1 MPCSGSIRRLAL
13 GLATTAALFAV
24 GCGGE
29 TVEDDDS
36 VQSAVMIDNALT
48 ANALTANALTA
59 NALTANALTA
69 NALTANALT
78 ANALTANGLR
88 DPLAREFLK
97 YVVSCALDDHDSI
110 SIRIDGRRYTFQGD
124 LGLASEWGEVRGFCD
139 GECQRWVSACVLAR
153 VDAAGV
159 KRMISIRG
167 DNPMLRPD
175 ENEVRKYTEREAT
188 YYGNLFVRYRP
199 RFLCLS
205 PGLTSDERVCG
216 DSLAD
221 CPMTVVGSCD
231 DACAG
236 EGAYHSFVDCSD
248 RGHAGRGGIYHESIT
263 VFLPKQ
269 MM

>member
-1 MPCSGSIRRLAL
+1 M
-13 GLATTAALFAV
+13 TAAVGAV
-24 GCGGE
+24 GCGETGE
-29 TVEDDDS
+29 DVES
-36 VQSAVMIDNALT
+36 VESALITDNALT

-97 YVVSCALDDHDSI
+97 YVVSCALDDDDSV
-110 SIRIDGRRYTFQGD
+110 SMRVDGVKYTFPGE
-124 LGLASEWGEVRGFCD
+124 LGLAPEWGKKNGSCD

-167 DNPMLRPD
+167 DNKALKPDGQELRT
-175 ENEVRKYTEREAT
+175 YTDREAT
-188 YYGNLFVRYRP
+188 YFGNVFIRNQP

-205 PGLTSDERVCG
+205 PDKTNDQRVCG
-216 DSLAD
+216 DSMRD

-231 DACAG
+231 HACG
-236 EGAYHSFVDCSD
+236 DTDRYGSFDDCSD
-248 RGHAGRGGIYHESIT
+248 RGSANRGTIYHEAIT
-263 VFLPKQ
+263 VFLPKS
-269 MM
+269 